1 MQILN
6 CRAYPWDRACA
17 EGSVLF
23 LKNVLYN
30 KSMKNIPIPTF
41 LKQQIA
47 PYLTIAFVVVLGVAI
62 GLIFFNSA
70 QEIEQEALTEEVIY
84 TK

>member
-1 MQILN
+1 
-6 CRAYPWDRACA
+6 
-17 EGSVLF
+17 
-23 LKNVLYN
+23 
-30 KSMKNIPIPTF
+30 MKNIPIPTF